1 MFVSRLTDEKGCMK
15 LLETIKQLSKK
26 KLKKDWLLNIIGDG
40 DKEDE
45 MIDFVKKHK
54 LNDKVKFHGKIDHKN
69 MYKFYNIGDV
79 YVSLNLQGNMSNSN
93 LEALNYNL
101 NCIFLGKSD
110 GKVDVLTEK
119 LFPKVHFVKRDHI
132 VKNLTLLLQKIIN
145 RNILIDKSNTKL
157 LSWNNR
163 IKKEI
168 SKLKSL

>member
-1 MFVSRLTDEKGCMK
+1 MTDRQENFILLMYVLMREVS
-15 LLETIKQLSKK
+15 
-26 KLKKDWLLNIIGDG
+26 
-40 DKEDE
+40 
-45 MIDFVKKHK
+45 
-54 LNDKVKFHGKIDHKN
+54 
-69 MYKFYNIGDV
+69 
-79 YVSLNLQGNMSNSN
+79 
-93 LEALNYNL
+93 
-101 NCIFLGKSD
+101 KSD